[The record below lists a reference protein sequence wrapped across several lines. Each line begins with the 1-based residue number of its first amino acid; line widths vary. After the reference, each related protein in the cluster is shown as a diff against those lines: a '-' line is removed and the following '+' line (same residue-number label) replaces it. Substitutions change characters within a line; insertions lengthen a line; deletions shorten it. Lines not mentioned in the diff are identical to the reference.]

1 MKIFILLSLIL
12 LTAISVYAEVERVT
26 LFNEQSFLFD
36 GKNVTLV
43 DSSED
48 SVIVCVN
55 GQKDIVSE
63 GKTINGMLVELVDGN
78 EGDARL
84 KLDYDCQDDCSCDGD
99 ECNNN
104 ACLNFINTASSTV
117 GLSISTASEI
127 TETSV
132 EENEET
138 TTVTGLENVTGS
150 AINEPSTDT
159 SLKITTYSLFGLA
172 AILGIV
178 AYFRKKGGEDN
189 TLNNLEK
196 EFSEE
201 F

>member
-1 MKIFILLSLIL
+1 MKTWILIIFPLIL
-12 LTAISVYAEVERVT
+12 VSAAYADVERVT

-36 GKNVTLV
+36 GKNVTLINSND
-43 DSSED
+43 DSI
-48 SVIVCVN
+48 IVCVN
-55 GQKDIVSE
+55 RE
-63 GKTINGMLVELVDGN
+63 KTIISNEKTVNGVIVERTDSN
-78 EGDARL
+78 EGSAKLRL
-84 KLDYDCQDDCSCDGD
+84 DFECRDDCSCDGN

-104 ACLNFINTASSTV
+104 ACFITRESST
-117 GLSISTASEI
+117 STTSETI
-127 TETSV
+127 ETSV
-132 EENEET
+132 EGNEET

-159 SLKITTYSLFGLA
+159 SLKTVTYSLFGLA

>member
-1 MKIFILLSLIL
+1 MKNIKLKLL
-12 LTAISVYAEVERVT
+12 LTFLLLINTFYAYADTERVT

-48 SVIVCVN
+48 SVIICVN
-55 GQKDIVSE
+55 RQKDIVSG
-63 GKTINGMLVELVDGN
+63 GKTINGVLIELLDSN

-84 KLDYDCQDDCSCDGD
+84 KLDYDCQDDCRCDGD

-104 ACLNFINTASSTV
+104 ACFITRELST
-117 GLSISTASEI
+117 STTSET

-132 EENEET
+132 EEDEET
-138 TTVTGLENVTGS
+138 TTFTGLENVTGS
-150 AINEPSTDT
+150 AVNEPSTDT
-159 SLKITTYSLFGLA
+159 RLKTATYFLLGLA

-196 EFSEE
+196 EFNEE

>member
-1 MKIFILLSLIL
+1 MKTWILIIFPLIL
-12 LTAISVYAEVERVT
+12 VSAVHAEVERVT

-48 SVIVCVN
+48 SVIICVN

-63 GKTINGMLVELVDGN
+63 GKTINGVLIDLVESN
-78 EGDARL
+78 EGNARL
-84 KLDYDCQDDCSCDGD
+84 KLDYDCQDDCRCDGD

-104 ACLNFINTASSTV
+104 ACFITREPGT
-117 GLSISTASEI
+117 TTSET
-127 TETSV
+127 TETTV
-132 EENEET
+132 EDNEET

-150 AINEPSTDT
+150 AVNEQPTDT
-159 SLKITTYSLFGLA
+159 RLKTVTYSLFGLA

-178 AYFRKKGGEDN
+178 AYFRKKGGEDK
-189 TLNNLEK
+189 TLDNLEK